1 MANYSINLGPWG
13 SVNPIKHFE
22 STLETLKLSLSSASA
37 DPYPT
42 ITFVG
47 AVIVTARFALL
58 FFKKDGRVGFS
69 DVIVVIASWAGHECA
84 KNNSTFQMLN
94 QSNEEMRSQLIRMR
108 EQLDKEKELRNLE
121 QEDLERLRQTNAA
134 LEERIPQL
142 EKAAEIHLQANEK
155 HSSVIKDKR
164 ELLSHEKQELCR
176 IKGLLEAYREELQE
190 LEGEIEASEKD
201 KRHLKEEIGEL
212 LEEQKRINASFS
224 EKLVELR
231 AIEER
236 LRKAAHIKGTI

>member
-22 STLETLKLSLSSASA
+22 STLETLKVSLSSASA

-47 AVIVTARFALL
+47 AVIVTARLALL

-69 DVIVVIASWAGHECA
+69 DVIVVIASWAGHECT

-94 QSNEEMRSQLIRMR
+94 QSNEEMRSQLVRMR
-108 EQLDKEKELRNLE
+108 EQLNEEKELRSVE

-155 HSSVIKDKR
+155 HSSIIKDEG
-164 ELLSHEKQELCR
+164 ELLSQEKQELCR
-176 IKGLLEAYREELQE
+176 IQGLLEAYREELQE
-190 LEGEIEASEKD
+190 LE
-201 KRHLKEEIGEL
+201 KRLKH
-212 LEEQKRINASFS
+212 
-224 EKLVELR
+224 
-231 AIEER
+231 
-236 LRKAAHIKGTI
+236 LRKTSVSLRRKLESYWKNRKG

>member
-1 MANYSINLGPWG
+1 LG
-13 SVNPIKHFE
+13 SVDPIKHFE
-22 STLETLKLSLSSASA
+22 SSLETLKVSLYSVSA

-47 AVIVTARFALL
+47 AVIVTARLALL

-69 DVIVVIASWAGHECA
+69 DVIVVIASWAGHECT

-94 QSNEEMRSQLIRMR
+94 QSNEEMRSQLSRMR
-108 EQLDKEKELRNLE
+108 EQLDEEKELRSVE
-121 QEDLERLRQTNAA
+121 QEDLERLRQTNET

-155 HSSVIKDKR
+155 HSSVVKDEG
-164 ELLSHEKQELCR
+164 ELLSQEKQELSR
-176 IKGLLEAYREELQE
+176 IQGLLEAYREELQE

-201 KRHLKEEIGEL
+201 KRQLKEEIGEL

-231 AIEER
+231 AIE
-236 LRKAAHIKGTI
+236 LRMKQRI

>member
-1 MANYSINLGPWG
+1 MANYSINLGPLG
-13 SVNPIKHFE
+13 VVDPIKHFE
-22 STLETLKLSLSSASA
+22 SSLETLKVSLSSASA

-47 AVIVTARFALL
+47 AVIVTARLALL

-108 EQLDKEKELRNLE
+108 EQLDEEKELRSVE
-121 QEDLERLRQTNAA
+121 QEDLERLRQTNAT

-155 HSSVIKDKR
+155 HSSVIKDGG
-164 ELLSHEKQELCR
+164 ELLSQEKKELSR
-176 IKGLLEAYREELQE
+176 IQGLLEAYREELQA
-190 LEGEIEASEKD
+190 LEEEIEASEKD
-201 KRHLKEEIGEL
+201 KRQLKEEIGEL

-224 EKLVELR
+224 QKLVELR
-231 AIEER
+231 AIE
-236 LRKAAHIKGTI
+236 LRMKQRI

>member
-1 MANYSINLGPWG
+1 MANYSINLGLFG

-22 STLETLKLSLSSASA
+22 STLETLKVSLSSASA

-47 AVIVTARFALL
+47 AVIVTARLALL

-69 DVIVVIASWAGHECA
+69 DVIVVIASWAGHECT

-94 QSNEEMRSQLIRMR
+94 QSNEEMRSQLSRMR
-108 EQLDKEKELRNLE
+108 EQLDEEKELRSME
-121 QEDLERLRQTNAA
+121 QKDLERLRQTNAA

-164 ELLSHEKQELCR
+164 ELLSQEKQEL
-176 IKGLLEAYREELQE
+176 
-190 LEGEIEASEKD
+190 
-201 KRHLKEEIGEL
+201 
-212 LEEQKRINASFS
+212 
-224 EKLVELR
+224 
-231 AIEER
+231 
-236 LRKAAHIKGTI
+236 

>member
-1 MANYSINLGPWG
+1 MANYSINLGPLG
-13 SVNPIKHFE
+13 SVDPIKHFE
-22 STLETLKLSLSSASA
+22 SSLETLKVSLYSVSA

-47 AVIVTARFALL
+47 AVIVTAKLAIL

-69 DVIVVIASWAGHECA
+69 DVVIVIASWAGHECA

-94 QSNEEMRSQLIRMR
+94 QSNEEMRSQLGRMR
-108 EQLDKEKELRNLE
+108 EQLDEEKELRNVE

-142 EKAAEIHLQANEK
+142 EKAAEIHLQANET
-155 HSSVIKDKR
+155 HSSIIKDEG
-164 ELLSHEKQELCR
+164 ELLSQEKQELCR
-176 IKGLLEAYREELQE
+176 IQGLLEAYREELQE

-201 KRHLKEEIGEL
+201 KRQLKEEIGEL

-224 EKLVELR
+224 QKLVELR

-236 LRKAAHIKGTI
+236 LKKLHL

>member
-1 MANYSINLGPWG
+1 MANYSINLGPLG
-13 SVNPIKHFE
+13 VVDPIKHFE
-22 STLETLKLSLSSASA
+22 STLETLKVSLYSVSA

-47 AVIVTARFALL
+47 AVIVTAKLAIL

-69 DVIVVIASWAGHECA
+69 DVVIVIASWAGHECA

-94 QSNEEMRSQLIRMR
+94 QSNEEMRSQLGRMR
-108 EQLDKEKELRNLE
+108 EQLDEEKELRNVE

-142 EKAAEIHLQANEK
+142 EKAAEMHLQANEK
-155 HSSVIKDKR
+155 HSSVVKDEG
-164 ELLSHEKQELCR
+164 ELLSQEKQELSR
-176 IKGLLEAYREELQE
+176 VQGLLEAYREELQE
-190 LEGEIEASEKD
+190 LEGEIEASERD
-201 KRHLKEEIGEL
+201 KRQLKEEIGEL

-224 EKLVELR
+224 QKLVELR
-231 AIEER
+231 AIEDR
-236 LRKAAHIKGTI
+236 LKKMHL

>member
-1 MANYSINLGPWG
+1 MTMTIVSAVSGIFIAEGF
-13 SVNPIKHFE
+13 SRFIKSDHCPE
-22 STLETLKLSLSSASA
+22 KIKDLSNTLIDPLKA
-37 DPYPT
+37 
-42 ITFVG
+42 I
-47 AVIVTARFALL
+47 L
-58 FFKKDGRVGFS
+58 FFKKDGRIGFS
-69 DVIVVIASWAGHECA
+69 DVVIVIASWAGHECA

-94 QSNEEMRSQLIRMR
+94 QANEEMRSQLSRMR
-108 EQLDKEKELRNLE
+108 EQLDEEKELRSVE
-121 QEDLERLRQTNAA
+121 QEDLERLRQTNAT

-164 ELLSHEKQELCR
+164 EILSLEKQELCR
-176 IKGLLEAYREELQE
+176 IQGLLEAYREELQE

-201 KRHLKEEIGEL
+201 KRQLKEEIGEL

-231 AIEER
+231 AIEFR
-236 LRKAAHIKGTI
+236 MKQRI